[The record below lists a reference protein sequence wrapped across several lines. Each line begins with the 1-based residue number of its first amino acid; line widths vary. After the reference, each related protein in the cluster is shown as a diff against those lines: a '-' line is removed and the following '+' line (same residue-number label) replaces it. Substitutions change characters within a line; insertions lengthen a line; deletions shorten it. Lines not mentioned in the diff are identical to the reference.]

1 MALALRCTACR
12 SLTVTW
18 SLVSFPHPCDA
29 DLISTLCHSLPS
41 SEPPALSLG
50 SQHLGRP
57 WDAGL
62 LPLGVRSGPASPLA
76 WGPQGHFLAMCLGDV
91 QPLNSCVLP
100 ECDELSGGQTRC
112 QMDGFTHSA
121 GTEVGS
127 QWEVPAPRPLRP
139 SNGTQGWCWPP
150 SEPGQEQRCLGFPT
164 TLASGGS
171 GPLLAPEC
179 SPA

>member
-1 MALALRCTACR
+1 MALALRRTACR

-164 TLASGGS
+164 TLAPGGS